1 MARRRR
7 EEEKRRRG
15 RRRRRRRVKSGRK
28 EWLEAVEGWRKEG
41 PLGSPP

>member
-1 MARRRR
+1 MAR
-7 EEEKRRRG
+7 EEEKRREEEEEG
-15 RRRRRRRVKSGRK
+15 RRRRVKSGRK